1 MKTRASGL
9 TLPHIETQIALGN
22 EVFLMSI
29 ATGGEEL
36 NTSDIP
42 KGERYAFAALVYQMP
57 GAHSNYPNISVVKT
71 SEESKGNIPNSGR
84 IFIIY
89 CKSNWLQSQAKI
101 HLEDPEACCPTTDH
115 FHSFLHLR
123 IQNLEL
129 IEEIKR
135 LEVLE
140 SVHEVSEIEWAY
152 FTFLVSR
159 SFFRKQWSLI
169 QNKPAKSYRAEMIR
183 NAIKYM
189 EMHLE
194 GHPLSVQDIATHCNV
209 SPSKL
214 KTIFKTETNDSVY
227 RYYLN
232 LRLDHAADLLATTSL
247 NVSEVAY
254 KIGYS
259 HIGKFSKMFKERHG
273 TLPSRHVRDAQVAG

>member
-1 MKTRASGL
+1 MKTL
-9 TLPHIETQIALGN
+9 TPDLVFPYIETQIALGN
-22 EVFLMSI
+22 DVFVMSI

-36 NTSDIP
+36 KSADIP
-42 KGERYAFAALVYQMP
+42 KGERYAFAAMVYQIP
-57 GAHSNYPNISVVKT
+57 GAHANHPNISVLKT
-71 SEESKGNIPNSGR
+71 TEESKGSIPNSGR
-84 IFIIY
+84 VFIIY
-89 CKSNWLQSQAKI
+89 CKSSWLQNQSKI
-101 HLEDPEACCPTTDH
+101 HLEDPEASNSITDQ

-135 LEVLE
+135 LESLE

-152 FTFLVSR
+152 LTFLVSR

-194 GHPLSVQDIATHCNV
+194 GHPLSVHDIAIHCNV

-214 KTIFKTETNDSVY
+214 KTIFKTETSNSVY

-273 TLPSRHVRDAQVAG
+273 NLPSKHGDNAKAG

>member
-1 MKTRASGL
+1 MKTSTSGL
-9 TLPHIETQIALGN
+9 ATPYIETQLALGN
-22 EVFLMSI
+22 DVFLMSI

-36 NTSDIP
+36 KSTEIP
-42 KGERYAFAALVYQMP
+42 NGDRYAFAAVVYQMP
-57 GAHSNYPNISVVKT
+57 GSKPSAPNISVLKT
-71 SEESKGNIPNSGR
+71 SEHPKGSIPNTGR
-84 IFIIY
+84 VFVFY
-89 CKSNWLQSQAKI
+89 CKGGWLQDQAKI
-101 HLEDPEACCPTTDH
+101 HLDDSDSCAISAD
-115 FHSFLHLR
+115 SFYSFMHLR

-135 LEVLE
+135 LETLE
-140 SVHEVSEIEWAY
+140 SMHEVSEIEWAY

-169 QNKPAKSYRAEMIR
+169 QNKPVKSYRAEMIR

-194 GHPLSVQDIATHCNV
+194 GHPLSVQDIAVHCHV

-214 KTIFKTETNDSVY
+214 KTIFKAETNISVY

-273 TLPSRHVRDAQVAG
+273 NLPSRHGQNAMAV